1 MSASDSNDRK
11 AFPSTAPSA
20 PGEGLIAGRY
30 KILQVIDRGGQAEIF
45 RARDLS
51 GGPDV
56 AIKVLRH
63 SFARDPQFQE
73 RMARE
78 AQILASLKAPATLRT
93 FGFYWTTDRRP
104 CLVMELLTGLCL
116 GDHLERLESHGRRL
130 TMDGVLAAMGPVA
143 ASLSEAHA
151 AGAVHRDPKPDNI
164 FVLEGEQWSVP
175 VKLLDFGFAKF
186 LKLHTITAQGTIAG
200 SPRYIAPEGW
210 LGESKLSPAFDMYS
224 FGAVV
229 FRCLS
234 GQPPYAENDLLRLL
248 QLVTQAPIPKLTAL
262 RPDLPL
268 KMDAWVERSLAKSP
282 HDRFAS
288 IDEQFA
294 QLKLS
299 SGAQGG

>member
-1 MSASDSNDRK
+1 MSPSDPSDRR
-11 AFPSTAPSA
+11 FPSTAPSP

-45 RARDLS
+45 RAHDLS

-56 AIKVLRH
+56 AVKVLRH

-130 TMDGVLAAMGPVA
+130 TIDGVLAAMGAVA
-143 ASLSEAHA
+143 TSLTEAHA
-151 AGAVHRDPKPDNI
+151 AGVVHRDLKPDNI
-164 FVLEGEQWSVP
+164 FVLEGQKWQVP

-210 LGESKLSPAFDMYS
+210 LGETKLSPAFDMYS

-229 FRCLS
+229 FRCFA

-248 QLVTQAPIPKLTAL
+248 QLVTQAPIPKITDF
-262 RPDLPL
+262 RSDLPAAL
-268 KMDAWVERSLAKSP
+268 NGWIERSLAKNP
-282 HDRFAS
+282 QDRFLN
-288 IDEQFA
+288 IDDQFA
-294 QLKLS
+294 ELKACLT
-299 SGAQGG
+299 